1 MRSALRA
8 VAGEE
13 QWELLADG
21 RRIQALVRPPAR
33 RRTCSYYDS
42 SDIHVNDYRG
52 RIYSTAITKA
62 FLRGRGN
69 TRQENQDRK
78 EVFIIM
84 KNSYS
89 EEDMIVM
96 NVTMWIVIFSIVV
109 YMAYSFYR

>member
-13 QWELLADG
+13 QRELLADG
-21 RRIQALVRPPAR
+21 KGIRALVRPPAR

-62 FLRGRGN
+62 FFKRKGKYPARKS
-69 TRQENQDRK
+69 RQKGSIYHHE
-78 EVFIIM
+78 EFVF
-84 KNSYS
+84 
-89 EEDMIVM
+89 
-96 NVTMWIVIFSIVV
+96 
-109 YMAYSFYR
+109 